1 MGSHGIFCYPQ
12 FVEDFSSD
20 LRNLRIF
27 CFWAGEELSNCRWS
41 LFLGVTPL
49 HPQLKYQQLDDI
61 EISMAGWKGD
71 FLATWNMMKHVLD
84 LKQQTGCLFFF
95 SSLTFTLFVSPPP
108 PTWCYLLTRMGVA
121 DASVENEMLSVCRMH
136 LDPRHVSVGS
146 ITFYYVLLWS
156 WPHFGQWFKHHQPF
170 SADAWV

>member
-1 MGSHGIFCYPQ
+1 MGSH
-12 FVEDFSSD
+12 EDFSSD
-20 LRNLRIF
+20 LRLL
-27 CFWAGEELSNCRWS
+27 LSRWRTVLSCRWS
-41 LFLGVTPL
+41 NCFLGLQRYTPSWSISSWMIKEN
-49 HPQLKYQQLDDI
+49 PTICI

-108 PTWCYLLTRMGVA
+108 PTWCYLLTRMRVA

-146 ITFYYVLLWS
+146 ITFYYFLLWS
-156 WPHFGQWFKHHQPF
+156 WPHFGQWFQHHQPF